1 MKLIFGLGNPGGK
14 YKKSRH
20 NIGFMILDEIV
31 QKADSH
37 FKVDQKKEVE
47 IAEVEKNKIIKPQ
60 TFMNNSGQAVL
71 KVKNFFKAECNNI
84 WVIHDDVDLDFGKVR
99 IQHGGSSAG
108 HKGIQSIIDQIGES
122 FWRIRVGVG
131 KSEKIPTE
139 DWVLKDFEKNE
150 KERLQFILDQTAEL
164 VLEYLVKEI
173 KEETLNFYN
182 Y

>member
-20 NIGFMILDEIV
+20 NIGFMILDEIA

-99 IQHGGSSAG
+99 VQHGGSSAG

-150 KERLQFILDQTAEL
+150 KERLQFILDQTAGL